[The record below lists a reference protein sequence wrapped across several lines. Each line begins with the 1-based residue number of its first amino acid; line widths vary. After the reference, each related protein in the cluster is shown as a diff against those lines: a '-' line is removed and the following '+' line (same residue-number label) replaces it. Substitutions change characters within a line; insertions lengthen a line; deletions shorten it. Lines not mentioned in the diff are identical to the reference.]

1 MDEDGNMLVD
11 TNTIPQFSHTHSHT
25 HTHNDRCMDED
36 GEMLVDTNTILQLC
50 TKVAVH
56 THNAGSSMIFVS
68 V

>member
-1 MDEDGNMLVD
+1 
-11 TNTIPQFSHTHSHT
+11 
-25 HTHNDRCMDED
+25 MDED